1 MDLTTDCDKHHN
13 KSWGKG
19 LCASGA
25 KATNFKRQCR
35 AICFRGVIPG
45 RSYFQTM
52 SESVQTTSASGWRSW
67 LSLRLAELRQ
77 REGQIFLV
85 LALVI
90 GALTGLAVVAFIL
103 LTERMGMRLYPV
115 GGAPWRR
122 LLFPVAGS
130 LGIGYL
136 LYRYFPNARG
146 SGVPQTKAALFA
158 REGRITLRTVL
169 GKFFCTSATLA
180 SGIPLGR
187 EGPSVQIG
195 AGIGSVLGRFLGLST
210 EQVKK
215 LIPVGAAAAIA
226 AAFNTPLAAVLF
238 SLEEITGD
246 LYAPVMGAVVLA
258 SATAWVVLRV
268 LLGDH
273 PLFKVPQYQL
283 VSPAEFAVYAV
294 LGVAGGVV
302 SAVFARLL
310 LGMRAR
316 FLRFPRKTVW
326 FQPLAGGLL
335 VGVMG
340 WFVPQVMGV
349 GYGFVGEAL
358 NGRMAFQLMA
368 LLVVL
373 KLFAVTGSYASGNAG
388 GIFGPA
394 LFIGAMLGGTVGT
407 VAHHLFPAY
416 TATPGA
422 YALVGMG
429 AVFAGIVRAP
439 MTSVVMIFEMTQ
451 DYAVIVPLM
460 IANLVSLFIASRLQH
475 EPIYEALA
483 VQDGI
488 HLPSAKTRQRS
499 GQRQVIGVMR
509 TASEALPAEITVRE
523 ALERVRSSEVR
534 TWLVTDR
541 RGVVGVINVS
551 RLERELA
558 EGADK
563 TLGELVDAA
572 IFPHV
577 HTDQGLDLALER
589 MGANQIEIL
598 PVVNRADVHKLE
610 GVVTLRDVLNA
621 YGVRRA

>member
-1 MDLTTDCDKHHN
+1 VAN
-13 KSWGKG
+13 
-19 LCASGA
+19 
-25 KATNFKRQCR
+25 
-35 AICFRGVIPG
+35 
-45 RSYFQTM
+45 
-52 SESVQTTSASGWRSW
+52 
-67 LSLRLAELRQ
+67 LRE
-77 REGQIFLV
+77 REDQVFLV
-85 LALVI
+85 LSLVI

-122 LLFPVAGS
+122 LLFPVVGS

-187 EGPSVQIG
+187 EGPSVQVG
-195 AGIGSVLGRFLGLST
+195 AGIGSVLGRLLGLRP
-210 EQVKK
+210 EQLKK

-238 SLEEITGD
+238 ALEEIMGD
-246 LYAPVMGAVVLA
+246 LHAPVMGAVVLA
-258 SATAWVVLRV
+258 SATSWAVLRV
-268 LLGDH
+268 LLGNH
-273 PLFKVPQYQL
+273 PLFKVPQYEL
-283 VSPAEFAVYAV
+283 VHPLEFAVYAV
-294 LGVAGGVV
+294 LGVVGGLV
-302 SAVFARLL
+302 SVAFTKLL
-310 LGMRAR
+310 LGIRAL
-316 FLRFPRKTVW
+316 FLRFPQKTVW
-326 FQPLAGGLL
+326 CQPLAGGLL
-335 VGVMG
+335 VGLTG
-340 WFVPQVMGV
+340 WFVPQVLGV
-349 GYGFVGEAL
+349 GYGYVGDAL
-358 NGRMAFQLMA
+358 NGNMAFKIML

-373 KLFAVTGSYASGNAG
+373 KLFAVTASYASGNAG
-388 GIFGPA
+388 GIFGPS

-407 VAHHLFPAY
+407 LAHHLFPAY

-439 MTSVVMIFEMTQ
+439 MTSVLMIFEMTQ

-488 HLPSAKTRQRS
+488 HLPTSETRQRH
-499 GQRQVIGVMR
+499 GRRQVMRVMQN
-509 TASEALPAEITVRE
+509 AGLLLSSEITVRE
-523 ALERVRSSEVR
+523 AWERVHSGESR
-534 TWLVTDR
+534 TWPVTDR
-541 RGVVGVINVS
+541 RGVVGVITLAK
-551 RLERELA
+551 LERELA

-563 TLGELVDAA
+563 KLGELVDALA
-572 IFPHV
+572 FPHV
-577 HTDQGLDLALER
+577 HPDQGLDLALER
-589 MGANQIEIL
+589 MGANQIDVL
-598 PVVNRADVHKLE
+598 PVVNRGDVHKLE
-610 GVVTLRDVLNA
+610 GIVNLRDVLHA
-621 YGVRRA
+621 YGVSRI

>member
-1 MDLTTDCDKHHN
+1 
-13 KSWGKG
+13 
-19 LCASGA
+19 
-25 KATNFKRQCR
+25 
-35 AICFRGVIPG
+35 
-45 RSYFQTM
+45 M
-52 SESVQTTSASGWRSW
+52 SENIQRTSGTWW
-67 LSLRLAELRQ
+67 KTQLLHRLGQLQQ
-77 REGQIFLV
+77 REDQVFLV

-103 LTERMGMRLYPV
+103 LTERTGMRLYPP
-115 GGAPWRR
+115 GGARWRR
-122 LLFPVAGS
+122 LLFPIVGS

-136 LYRYFPNARG
+136 LFRYFPNARG

-187 EGPSVQIG
+187 EGPSVQVG
-195 AGIGSVLGRFLGLST
+195 AGIASVLGRLLGLRS

-238 SLEEITGD
+238 SLEEIMGD
-246 LYAPVMGAVVLA
+246 LHAPVMGAVVLA
-258 SATAWVVLRV
+258 SATAWMVLRV
-268 LLGDH
+268 FLGDH

-283 VSPAEFAVYAV
+283 VHPTEFAVYAV

-302 SAVFARLL
+302 SAAFAKLL

-316 FLRFPRKTVW
+316 FLQFPQKTAW

-335 VGVMG
+335 VGLTG
-340 WFVPQVMGV
+340 WFVPQVLGV
-349 GYGFVGEAL
+349 GYGFVGDAL
-358 NGRMAFQLMA
+358 NGKMAFNLML

-373 KLFAVTGSYASGNAG
+373 KLLTVTTSYASGNAG

-439 MTSVVMIFEMTQ
+439 MTSVLMIFEMTQ

-488 HLPSAKTRQRS
+488 HLPTAKTRQRS
-499 GQRQVIGVMR
+499 GQRQVARIMQS
-509 TASEALPAEITVRE
+509 ASQLLPAEITVRE
-523 ALERVRSSEVR
+523 ALERFRSSKFR

-541 RGVVGVINVS
+541 RGVIGVINLPT
-551 RLERELA
+551 LERELA

-563 TLGELVDAA
+563 TLGELVDALA
-572 IFPHV
+572 FPHV

-598 PVVNRADVHKLE
+598 PVVSRADVHKLE
-610 GVVTLRDVLNA
+610 GILTLRDVLDS
-621 YGVRRA
+621 YGVSPP

>member
-1 MDLTTDCDKHHN
+1 MN
-13 KSWGKG
+13 E
-19 LCASGA
+19 
-25 KATNFKRQCR
+25 
-35 AICFRGVIPG
+35 V
-45 RSYFQTM
+45 
-52 SESVQTTSASGWRSW
+52 VQTTSTNGWRTW
-67 LSLRLAELRQ
+67 LSRRVAEVRQ
-77 REGQIFLV
+77 RESQVFLV
-85 LALVI
+85 LALVT
-90 GALTGLAVVAFIL
+90 GALTGLAVVVFIV
-103 LTERMGMRLYPV
+103 LTERLGMRLYPV

-122 LLFPVAGS
+122 LLFPVVGS

-187 EGPSVQIG
+187 EGPSVQVG
-195 AGIGSVLGRFLGLST
+195 AGIGSVLGRLLGLPT
-210 EQVKK
+210 EQVKR

-258 SATAWVVLRV
+258 SATAWMVLRV

-273 PLFKVPQYQL
+273 PLFNVPQYHL
-283 VSPAEFAVYAV
+283 IHPAEFAVYAV

-302 SAVFARLL
+302 SAAFTKLL
-310 LGMRAR
+310 LGIRAR
-316 FLRFPRKTVW
+316 FLRFPQKTVW
-326 FQPLAGGLL
+326 FQPVAGGLL
-335 VGVMG
+335 VGVTG
-340 WFVPQVMGV
+340 WFVPQVLGV

-358 NGRMAFQLMA
+358 NGRMAFRLMA

-373 KLFAVTGSYASGNAG
+373 KLVAVTTSYATGNAG
-388 GIFGPA
+388 GIFGPS

-407 VAHHLFPAY
+407 VAHHWFPAH

-429 AVFAGIVRAP
+429 AVFAGVVRAP
-439 MTSVVMIFEMTQ
+439 MTSVLMIFEMTQ

-475 EPIYEALA
+475 EPIYEGLA
-483 VQDGI
+483 MQDGI
-488 HLPSAKTRQRS
+488 HLPSAETRQRY
-499 GQRQVIGVMR
+499 GRRQVINVMQ
-509 TASEALPAEITVRE
+509 TATESLPAEITVRE
-523 ALERVRSSEVR
+523 ALERVRSSKFR

-541 RGVVGVINVS
+541 RGVIGVINFAT
-551 RLERELA
+551 LDQELA
-558 EGADK
+558 VGLDKEGADK
-563 TLGELVDAA
+563 KVGELVDAMA
-572 IFPHV
+572 FPHV
-577 HTDQGLDLALER
+577 HPDQGLDLALER

-610 GVVTLRDVLNA
+610 GMVTLRDVLDA
-621 YGVRRA
+621 YGVSRA

>member
-1 MDLTTDCDKHHN
+1 MFFSAN
-13 KSWGKG
+13 GKSQ
-19 LCASGA
+19 
-25 KATNFKRQCR
+25 FY
-35 AICFRGVIPG
+35 AICFGEEIPE
-45 RSYFQTM
+45 M
-52 SESVQTTSASGWRSW
+52 SETVQTPSASGWKTW
-67 LSLRLAELRQ
+67 LSGRLAELRQ

-90 GALTGLAVVAFIL
+90 GALTGLAVVAFIV

-122 LLFPVAGS
+122 LLFPVVGS

-146 SGVPQTKAALFA
+146 SGVPQTKAALYA

-187 EGPSVQIG
+187 EGPSVQVG
-195 AGIGSVLGRFLGLST
+195 AGIGSVLGRLLGLRS

-238 SLEEITGD
+238 ALEEIVGD
-246 LYAPVMGAVVLA
+246 LNAPVMGAVVLA
-258 SATAWVVLRV
+258 SATAWMVLRV
-268 LLGDH
+268 FLGDH

-283 VSPAEFAVYAV
+283 VHPAEFAVYAV

-302 SAVFARLL
+302 SAAFTKLL

-316 FLRFPRKTVW
+316 FLRFPQKTVW
-326 FQPLAGGLL
+326 FQPVAGGLL
-335 VGVMG
+335 VGLTG
-340 WFVPQVMGV
+340 WFVPQVLGV

-358 NGRMAFQLMA
+358 NGRMTFQLMA

-373 KLFAVTGSYASGNAG
+373 KLLTVTTSYASGNAG

-429 AVFAGIVRAP
+429 AAFAGIVRAP
-439 MTSVVMIFEMTQ
+439 MTSVLMIFEMTQ

-488 HLPSAKTRQRS
+488 HLPTAKTRQRY
-499 GQRQVIGVMR
+499 GQRQVIRVMQA
-509 TASEALPAEITVRE
+509 ASQLLPAEITVRE
-523 ALERVRSSEVR
+523 ALESVRSSGVR
-534 TWLVTDR
+534 TWLVMDR
-541 RGVVGVINVS
+541 RGVIGVINLA

-558 EGADK
+558 EDADK
-563 TLGELVDAA
+563 KIGELTDALV
-572 IFPHV
+572 FPHV
-577 HTDQGLDLALER
+577 HPDQTLDLALER

-598 PVVNRADVHKLE
+598 PVVNRADMHKLE
-610 GVVTLRDVLNA
+610 GMVTLRDVLEA
-621 YGVRRA
+621 YGVSRA

>member
-1 MDLTTDCDKHHN
+1 
-13 KSWGKG
+13 
-19 LCASGA
+19 
-25 KATNFKRQCR
+25 
-35 AICFRGVIPG
+35 
-45 RSYFQTM
+45 M
-52 SESVQTTSASGWRSW
+52 SEGVQATSGSRWRSW
-67 LSLRLAELRQ
+67 LLLRVAELRQ

-103 LTERMGMRLYPV
+103 LTERMGMRLYPA

-122 LLFPVAGS
+122 LLFPVVGS

-136 LYRYFPNARG
+136 LYRYFPGARG

-195 AGIGSVLGRFLGLST
+195 AGIGSVLGRSLGLST

-258 SATAWVVLRV
+258 SATAWMVLRV
-268 LLGDH
+268 FLGNH

-283 VSPAEFAVYAV
+283 VYPSEFAVYAV

-302 SAVFARLL
+302 SAAFTRLL
-310 LGMRAR
+310 LGLRAR
-316 FLRFPRKTVW
+316 FLQLPQKTVW
-326 FQPLAGGLL
+326 FQPVAGGLL

-340 WFVPQVMGV
+340 WFVPQVLGV

-373 KLFAVTGSYASGNAG
+373 KLFAVTASYASGNAG

-439 MTSVVMIFEMTQ
+439 MTSVLMIFEMTQ

-488 HLPSAKTRQRS
+488 HLPTAETRQRY
-499 GQRQVIGVMR
+499 GQRQVMSVMQ

-523 ALERVRSSEVR
+523 ALERARSSAVR

-541 RGVVGVINVS
+541 RGVVGVINLS
-551 RLERELA
+551 WLERELT

-563 TLGELVDAA
+563 TLGELVDALV
-572 IFPHV
+572 FPHV
-577 HTDQGLDLALER
+577 HADHGLDLALER
-589 MGANQIEIL
+589 MGANQIEML
-598 PVVNRADVHKLE
+598 PVVNRANVHKLE
-610 GVVTLRDVLNA
+610 GIVTLRDVLDA